1 MTAEYMQRAWQ
12 GHVINFKAGPYK
24 SNESVA
30 YSSVLDGFIGRVIL
44 SHSCAIAHIRAKKRE
59 FYE

>member
-1 MTAEYMQRAWQ
+1 MIEYLQCAWQ
-12 GHVINFKAGPYK
+12 GHAINFEARSYK

-30 YSSVLDGFIGRVIL
+30 YSSVSDGFIGYVIL
-44 SHSCAIAHIRAKKRE
+44 SHSCAIAHISVKKRE

>member
-1 MTAEYMQRAWQ
+1 MNEYLQRAWQ
-12 GHVINFKAGPYK
+12 GHAINFEAEPYK

-30 YSSVLDGFIGRVIL
+30 YSSVSDRFIGYVIL
-44 SHSCAIAHIRAKKRE
+44 SHSCAIAHIQAKKRE

>member
-1 MTAEYMQRAWQ
+1 MTEYLQRAWQ
-12 GHVINFKAGPYK
+12 GYAINFEAGPYK

-30 YSSVLDGFIGRVIL
+30 YSCVSDGFIGRVIL